1 MILDIDAH
9 LCYFSALD
17 DIGAPMPKANSGRIV
32 VAVDPDL
39 KRRLYSVLA
48 MENST
53 LKDWFIRSAENYI
66 DETHKLTQHS
76 NSEGPKE

>member
-1 MILDIDAH
+1 
-9 LCYFSALD
+9 
-17 DIGAPMPKANSGRIV
+17 MPKANSGRIV

-48 MENST
+48 MDNST

-66 DETHKLTQHS
+66 DKKHKPTPRFH
-76 NSEGPKE
+76 SEGNKK